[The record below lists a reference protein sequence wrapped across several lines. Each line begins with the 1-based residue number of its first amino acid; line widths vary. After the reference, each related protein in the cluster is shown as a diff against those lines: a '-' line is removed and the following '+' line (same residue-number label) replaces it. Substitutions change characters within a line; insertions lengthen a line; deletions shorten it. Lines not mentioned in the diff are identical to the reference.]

1 MTVSTGGADWRDGAT
16 AEQVAAV
23 EHLYRN
29 HRSLP
34 YISPERD
41 LAAWLEEVELS
52 SSKAVPKW
60 ALEPVADIELYG
72 GYLFEV
78 TAGDIILLWRI
89 SFDTF
94 TTQSWFPKY
103 FEHTYGIDAAFD
115 LRMLVEAGLVEIES
129 AADSLDLVTA
139 PALRKALKDA
149 GVNVPSGAKKADLM
163 RLTRGNLSPA
173 LEDAVPVRSYK
184 LTTAGRTLLDA
195 HPEVVAKASKE
206 GLGFL
211 PFGVFWSG
219 F

>member
-23 EHLYRN
+23 EHLYRK

-115 LRMLVEAGLVEIES
+115 LRMLVEAGFVEVES

-149 GVNVPSGAKKADLM
+149 GVNVPSGAKKDELM
-163 RLTRGNLSPA
+163 GLARERLSPTQ
-173 LEDAVPVRSYK
+173 LEDAVSVRSYK
-184 LTTAGRTLLDA
+184 LTTTGRALLDT
-195 HPEVVAKASKE
+195 HPEVVAKHPKK
-206 GLGFL
+206 G
-211 PFGVFWSG
+211 
-219 F
+219 

>member
-1 MTVSTGGADWRDGAT
+1 MAISRGGADWRDGAT
-16 AEQVAAV
+16 PEQVAAV

-60 ALEPVADIELYG
+60 ALEPVANIELYG

-78 TAGDIILLWRI
+78 TAGDIILLWRVG
-89 SFDTF
+89 FNTF

-115 LRMLVEAGLVEIES
+115 LQVLVEAGLVEIES

-149 GVNVPSGAKKADLM
+149 GVNGLSSAKKAELM
-163 RLTRGNLSPA
+163 GLAREHLSPA
-173 LEDAVPVRSYK
+173 QLEDVTPVRSYK
-184 LTTAGRTLLDA
+184 LTTAGLSLLDA
-195 HPEVVAKASKE
+195 HPEVVAKHPKK
-206 GLGFL
+206 G
-211 PFGVFWSG
+211 
-219 F
+219 

>member
-1 MTVSTGGADWRDGAT
+1 MTVSTGGADCHDST
-16 AEQVAAV
+16 TPEQVATV

-41 LAAWLEEVELS
+41 LAAWLEEVGVS

-60 ALEPVADIELYG
+60 ALEPVANIELYG

-149 GVNVPSGAKKADLM
+149 GVSGLSGVKKADLI
-163 RLTRGNLSPA
+163 RLAWECLSPA
-173 LEDAVPVRSYK
+173 QFEDVVPVRSYK
-184 LTTAGRTLLDA
+184 LTTAGRALLDT
-195 HPEVVAKASKE
+195 HPEVVTKHSKK
-206 GLGFL
+206 G
-211 PFGVFWSG
+211 
-219 F
+219 

>member
-1 MTVSTGGADWRDGAT
+1 MAVGTGGADWRDDAT
-16 AEQVAAV
+16 PEQVAAV

-60 ALEPVADIELYG
+60 ALEPVANIELYG

-89 SFDTF
+89 SFSTF

-115 LRMLVEAGLVEIES
+115 LRMLVEAGLVEIGS
-129 AADSLDLVTA
+129 AAGSLDLVTT

-149 GVNVPSGAKKADLM
+149 GVNGLSGATKADLM
-163 RLTRGNLSPA
+163 RLAREHLSPA
-173 LEDAVPVRSYK
+173 QFEEVVPIRSYK
-184 LTTAGRTLLDA
+184 LTTVGRALLDA
-195 HPEVVAKASKE
+195 HPEVVAKHSKK
-206 GLGFL
+206 G
-211 PFGVFWSG
+211 
-219 F
+219 

>member
-1 MTVSTGGADWRDGAT
+1 MTVSTGRADWRDDAT

-60 ALEPVADIELYG
+60 ALEPVANIELYG

-115 LRMLVEAGLVEIES
+115 LRMLVEAGLVEVES
-129 AADSLDLVTA
+129 ATDSLDLVTV

-149 GVNVPSGAKKADLM
+149 GVNGLSSAKKADLM
-163 RLTRGNLSPA
+163 RLAREHISPA
-173 LEDAVPVRSYK
+173 QLEDATPVRSYK
-184 LTTAGRTLLDA
+184 LTTAGRTLLDT
-195 HPEVVAKASKE
+195 HPEVVAKHPKK
-206 GLGFL
+206 G
-211 PFGVFWSG
+211 
-219 F
+219 

>member
-1 MTVSTGGADWRDGAT
+1 MTVNTGGADWRDGAT
-16 AEQVAAV
+16 AEQVVAV
-23 EHLYRN
+23 EHLYRK

-34 YISPERD
+34 YISPKRN

-52 SSKAVPKW
+52 SSKAVLKW
-60 ALEPVADIELYG
+60 ALEPVANIELYG

-115 LRMLVEAGLVEIES
+115 LRMLVEAGLVEVES
-129 AADSLDLVTA
+129 AAGSLDLVTA

-149 GVNVPSGAKKADLM
+149 GVNGVEQCEKGRFDEACAGTPLP
-163 RLTRGNLSPA
+163 RPA
-173 LEDAVPVRSYK
+173 
-184 LTTAGRTLLDA
+184 
-195 HPEVVAKASKE
+195 
-206 GLGFL
+206 
-211 PFGVFWSG
+211 
-219 F
+219 

>member
-16 AEQVAAV
+16 AKQVAAV

-41 LAAWLEEVELS
+41 LAAWLEEVGVS

-60 ALEPVADIELYG
+60 ALEPVANIELYG

-78 TAGDIILLWRI
+78 TAGDIILLWRVG
-89 SFDTF
+89 FNTF

-115 LRMLVEAGLVEIES
+115 LRMLVEAGLVEVES

-149 GVNVPSGAKKADLM
+149 GVNGLSGAKKADLI
-163 RLTRGNLSPA
+163 RLTREHLSPPS
-173 LEDAVPVRSYK
+173 LRTRLPGGLISSPPQD
-184 LTTAGRTLLDA
+184 GRYLMPT
-195 HPEVVAKASKE
+195 PR
-206 GLGFL
+206 
-211 PFGVFWSG
+211 
-219 F
+219 

>member
-1 MTVSTGGADWRDGAT
+1 MAVSTNGSDWRDGAT

-41 LAAWLEEVELS
+41 LAAWLEEVEIS
-52 SSKAVPKW
+52 SSKVVPKW
-60 ALEPVADIELYG
+60 ALEPVANIELYG

-89 SFDTF
+89 SFSTF

-115 LRMLVEAGLVEIES
+115 LRMLVEAGLVEIGS

-139 PALRKALKDA
+139 PALRKALKDT
-149 GVNVPSGAKKADLM
+149 GVNVLSGTKKADLM
-163 RLTRGNLSPA
+163 RLARERLSPA
-173 LEDAVPVRSYK
+173 QLEDVTPVRSYK
-184 LTTAGRTLLDA
+184 LTTAGRALLDV
-195 HPEVVAKASKE
+195 HPEMVAKHPKK
-206 GLGFL
+206 G
-211 PFGVFWSG
+211 
-219 F
+219 

>member
-1 MTVSTGGADWRDGAT
+1 VAVSAGGADWHDSAT
-16 AEQVAAV
+16 PEQVAAV

-34 YISPERD
+34 YISPEHD
-41 LAAWLEEVELS
+41 LAAWLEKVELS
-52 SSKAVPKW
+52 SSKLVPKW
-60 ALEPVADIELYG
+60 ALEPVANIELYG

-89 SFDTF
+89 SFNTF

-115 LRMLVEAGLVEIES
+115 LQMLVEAGLVEIES

-149 GVNVPSGAKKADLM
+149 GVNGLSGVKKAELM
-163 RLTRGNLSPA
+163 GLAREHLSPTQ
-173 LEDAVPVRSYK
+173 LEDVTPVRSYK
-184 LTTAGRTLLDA
+184 LTTAGRALLDA
-195 HPEVVAKASKE
+195 HPEVVSKHPKK
-206 GLGFL
+206 G
-211 PFGVFWSG
+211 
-219 F
+219 